1 MKPIALNGH
10 ERAITQIR
18 YSPEGDL
25 LFSCAKD
32 THPTVWFALNG
43 ERLGTYEGH
52 GGAVWCIDVNWNHTK
67 VLTGAGD
74 NTCKLWDL
82 ETGKCIN
89 SFDTPSAVRTC
100 GFTYSGNT
108 LFFST
113 DKAMG
118 QQCQIFLF
126 DVRDH
131 QQMKDNDAYLT
142 IPVTMPKV
150 TSAIANGLDKY
161 LITGHDDG
169 QLVQWDMQGGEKIHS
184 VHEHSRPINDI
195 QTSKN
200 GMTLITASK
209 DNTAKLFDAESL
221 NYMKV
226 YKTER
231 PVNSAAISPNKDH
244 VVLGGGQEA
253 MDVTTTSSRIGK
265 FDARFFHLIF
275 EEEFGRVKGHF
286 GPINSVA
293 YNPDGSGYSSGGE
306 DGYVRIHTFDPQFND
321 FEFEY

>member
-10 ERAITQIR
+10 ERAITRIR
-18 YSPEGDL
+18 YNPEGDL

-32 THPTVWFALNG
+32 IHPTVWFSLNG
-43 ERLGTYEGH
+43 ERLGTYDGH
-52 GGAVWCIDVNWNHTK
+52 TGAVWCLDVNWSTTK

-74 NTCKLWDL
+74 NSSRLWDC

-89 SFDTPSAVRTC
+89 IFHTQSAVRTC

-118 QQCQIFLF
+118 HMCQIFMY

-131 QQMKDNDAYLT
+131 QQMKDNEPYMK
-142 IPVTMPKV
+142 IPVSMPKV
-150 TSAIANGLDKY
+150 TSAIASRLDKY
-161 LITGHDDG
+161 ILTGHDDG
-169 QLVQWDMQGGEKIHS
+169 TLIKWEMETGEKIHS
-184 VHEHSRPINDI
+184 VQEHSRLINDI
-195 QTSKN
+195 QPSKN
-200 GMTLITASK
+200 GMMVITASK
-209 DNTAKLFDAESL
+209 DNTAKLFDADTLEL
-221 NYMKV
+221 LKI

-231 PVNSAAISPNKDH
+231 PVNSASISPNKDH

-286 GPINSVA
+286 GPINSLA
-293 YNPDGSGYSSGGE
+293 FSPDGMGYSSGGE
-306 DGYVRIHTFDPQFND
+306 DGYVRIHTFDPQFHD

>member
-1 MKPIALNGH
+1 M
-10 ERAITQIR
+10 
-18 YSPEGDL
+18 
-25 LFSCAKD
+25 
-32 THPTVWFALNG
+32 
-43 ERLGTYEGH
+43 
-52 GGAVWCIDVNWNHTK
+52 
-67 VLTGAGD
+67 LTGAGD

-131 QQMKDNDAYLT
+131 QQMKDNAAYLT
-142 IPVTMPKV
+142 IPVSMPKV

-169 QLVQWDMQGGEKIHS
+169 QLVQWDMQAGEKIHS

-209 DNTAKLFDAESL
+209 DNTAKLFDAETL
-221 NYMKV
+221 DFMKV

-231 PVNSAAISPNKDH
+231 PVNSASISPNKDH

-306 DGYVRIHTFDPQFND
+306 DGYVRIHMFDPQFND